1 MNGLQKRPGYIHRI
15 VEDEL
20 QEALASFGA
29 VEVRGAKWCGK
40 TWTSLAFA
48 EKLVQI
54 DDERVGRIAATDS
67 SAVLSSDSFPVV
79 LDEWQDVP
87 KVWDAVRRDIDAH
100 PGSFGRFILTGS
112 STPAK
117 DKVSHSGAGRI
128 ARVDMSTMTMLEK
141 GEVSGGVSLSGLFE
155 GAFKSC
161 VVESPSLGEYASSIV
176 KGGWPALVGRGE
188 RAASN
193 AVHSY
198 LAATFETSVA
208 KKNGSPV
215 LARRIASSLARNVG
229 TGATLQTI
237 ADDVSQNEARAQT
250 RHTVSRYIDL
260 LEELYFLEELPGWD
274 APVRARSRV
283 RTKPKRYFAD
293 PSIAAA
299 LLGAGSKRL
308 MGDGQLLGIL
318 FEALCVHDIRVFARA
333 LPVAGTS
340 ALRYYSDA
348 DGLEVD
354 VVIELPDGRWGGIEI
369 KMNDAKVPDG
379 TKNLVRLRKKVAANP
394 MARNPAPEF
403 MAVVTMNSPFA
414 YHDEENDVY
423 IMPFACLEP

>member
-1 MNGLQKRPGYIHRI
+1 MSGSQKRAGYIHRI
-15 VEDEL
+15 VEGEL

-29 VEVRGAKWCGK
+29 VEVCGTKWCGK

-48 EKLVQI
+48 EKLVQV
-54 DDERVGRIAATDS
+54 DDEGVGRIAATEP
-67 SAVLSSDSFPVV
+67 SAILSSGSFPVV

-87 KVWDAVRRDIDAH
+87 KIWDAVRRDVDAH
-100 PGSFGRFILTGS
+100 AGSFGRFILTGS

-141 GEVSGGVSLSGLFE
+141 GEVSGGVSLADLFD
-155 GAFKSC
+155 GTFKPC
-161 VVESPSLGEYASSIV
+161 AAESPKLGEYASSIV

-193 AVHSY
+193 AIHSY

-208 KKNGSPV
+208 KKGGNSA
-215 LARRIASSLARNVG
+215 LARRVARSLARNVG
-229 TGATLQTI
+229 TGATLHTI
-237 ADDVSQNEARAQT
+237 ADDISQGDARIQT

-260 LEELYFLEELPGWD
+260 LEELYLLEELPGWD

-299 LLGAGSKRL
+299 LLGVDAKRL
-308 MGDGQLLGIL
+308 VGDGQLLGIL

-333 LPVAGTS
+333 LPVAGKS
-340 ALRYYSDA
+340 ALCYYSDA

-379 TKNLVRLRKKVAANP
+379 VKNLTRLRKKVASNP

-403 MAVVTMNSPFA
+403 MAVLTMNSPFA

-423 IMPFACLEP
+423 VMPFACLEP